1 MILFHLANVGWARPN
16 RTSRSSEINVQT
28 AFFLYATIT
37 CFDYNENGQIQII
50 APSTSGELLSR
61 VTECFY
67 SGGDLTVNELMKQI
81 DDYMDYY
88 NWGAMQFENKKL
100 GPVYIQNP
108 AYAERL
114 KRFL

>member
-1 MILFHLANVGWARPN
+1 M
-16 RTSRSSEINVQT
+16 
-28 AFFLYATIT
+28 
-37 CFDYNENGQIQII
+37 
-50 APSTSGELLSR
+50 
-61 VTECFY
+61 
-67 SGGDLTVNELMKQI
+67 NELMKQI

-114 KRFL
+114 NRLLWVPKIEGQLNPTPDVQTTLSLFQSTFSRQLI

>member
-1 MILFHLANVGWARPN
+1 M
-16 RTSRSSEINVQT
+16 
-28 AFFLYATIT
+28 
-37 CFDYNENGQIQII
+37 
-50 APSTSGELLSR
+50 
-61 VTECFY
+61 
-67 SGGDLTVNELMKQI
+67 NELMKQI

-114 KRFL
+114 NRLLWVPKVEASSTRLQMFRRPLLYFQSTFSRQLIQPFAFFAGGNVDVFHLRVGGEHHFVGFAADA

>member
-1 MILFHLANVGWARPN
+1 M
-16 RTSRSSEINVQT
+16 
-28 AFFLYATIT
+28 
-37 CFDYNENGQIQII
+37 
-50 APSTSGELLSR
+50 
-61 VTECFY
+61 
-67 SGGDLTVNELMKQI
+67 NELMKQI

-114 KRFL
+114 NRLLWVPKIEGQLNPTPDVQTTLSLFQSTFSRQLIQPFTLFAGGNVDVFHLRVGGEHHFVGFAADA